1 MDFKDE
7 IEKQRKDLY
16 RKYCLSS
23 PSIKRDLAYDLTELD
38 TLALLLKGETIPL
51 DDSNCEYVPYIFKF
65 EMALREAL
73 LNEIDLNYEFYGTQ
87 AHNVLTRFQE
97 NAFDLTYHKRDND
110 SPMFTANELLEIAYE
125 FLNEFDP
132 KAYSLFKDMYE
143 NNRILSHNG
152 LDLTLGLDGKCF
164 SINALRK
171 SFIMSRDYPV
181 DLLGLSIVMH
191 EFGHGY
197 ENMLLFD
204 KNLNQRQ
211 GIYATFF
218 SEVSAFFFENSFYE
232 FLIKNKINTKES
244 ILAKD
249 LFFYL
254 MFEQF
259 LLSYL
264 VLESKEYAC
273 EDIYVDLSNQE
284 FKRVYKQFVD
294 NFGFELG
301 LNNTPINLSSTLTYG
316 NSMIL
321 SLNLHKLYQSDP
333 KEFKR
338 ILDYMLMNY
347 GLTKDNSPYKIFG
360 IEEREMCEVETLD
373 QELKL
378 HNIRKN
384 KNGFK

>member
-1 MDFKDE
+1 
-7 IEKQRKDLY
+7 
-16 RKYCLSS
+16 
-23 PSIKRDLAYDLTELD
+23 
-38 TLALLLKGETIPL
+38 
-51 DDSNCEYVPYIFKF
+51 
-65 EMALREAL
+65 
-73 LNEIDLNYEFYGTQ
+73 
-87 AHNVLTRFQE
+87 
-97 NAFDLTYHKRDND
+97 
-110 SPMFTANELLEIAYE
+110 
-125 FLNEFDP
+125 
-132 KAYSLFKDMYE
+132 
-143 NNRILSHNG
+143 
-152 LDLTLGLDGKCF
+152 
-164 SINALRK
+164 
-171 SFIMSRDYPV
+171 MSRDYPV